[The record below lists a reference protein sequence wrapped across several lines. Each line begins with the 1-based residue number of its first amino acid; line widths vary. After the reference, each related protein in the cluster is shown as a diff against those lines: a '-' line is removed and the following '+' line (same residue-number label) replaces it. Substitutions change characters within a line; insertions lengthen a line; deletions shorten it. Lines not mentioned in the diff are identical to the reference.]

1 MEARVQG
8 GLKTKLL
15 NPAMLTEF
23 VAEYQREWN
32 HLQKETHS
40 ARGSYE
46 TELKTITKQIDNM
59 LEAISNGMFHASMKE
74 KMDTLEARKTE
85 LDTKLAAVPEAEP
98 ILLHP
103 ALAQVYGAKIAALA
117 DSLNNEA
124 TKSEAIVLLRGL
136 VTEVRMIPETTAPN
150 GHIIELQGD
159 LAAILALSD
168 PQMQKTRSLTGR
180 GSVFLVAGVGFE
192 PTTFRL

>member
-1 MEARVQG
+1 
-8 GLKTKLL
+8 
-15 NPAMLTEF
+15 
-23 VAEYQREWN
+23 
-32 HLQKETHS
+32 
-40 ARGSYE
+40 
-46 TELKTITKQIDNM
+46 M

-74 KMDTLEARKTE
+74 KMDTLEARKTD
-85 LDTKLAAVPEAEP
+85 LDIKLAAVPEAEP

-136 VTEVRMIPETTAPN
+136 VTEARMIPETTALN
-150 GHIIELQGD
+150 GHIIELTGD

-168 PQMQKTRSLTGR
+168 PKMQKTRRLTG
-180 GSVFLVAGVGFE
+180 GVGFIGCGS
-192 PTTFRL
+192 RI